1 MTRKET
7 VQRLLDEIWKI
18 IESPSNQ
25 EKVKLWR
32 EIPMTARD
40 RGRSI
45 PNPIDLY
52 GMKEDV
58 GQIKVWVQVAPG
70 LQPRAVPV

>member
-1 MTRKET
+1 MIGKET
-7 VQRLLDEIWKI
+7 VQRLLDKIGKI

-32 EIPMTARD
+32 KIPMTARD
-40 RGRSI
+40 RGEAI
-45 PNPIDLY
+45 PNPIDLH

-58 GQIKVWVQVAPG
+58 GQIKAWVQVAPG